1 MRNTTTRA
9 SLSLTMVLGL
19 WLTGCLSRQAD
30 LNLPYPASPEPPSA
44 SAPNGATPQTTEA
57 NLSESRYEPVEFV
70 VYVTT
75 PQDVVARMLTL
86 AQVRQTDVVYDLG
99 CGDGRIVVAAAKTYG
114 CHAVGVDLDP
124 LRVKEATDSA
134 EKNGVAHLVT
144 VQLKDLFTVDLS
156 QATVVA
162 LYLGTRLNRRLL
174 PQLEQL
180 APGSRI
186 VSHNYDIE
194 GLTPDKVVRM
204 TSREDGEDHFIYL
217 WSCPLQRD
225 SRR

>member
-1 MRNTTTRA
+1 MANR
-9 SLSLTMVLGL
+9 
-19 WLTGCLSRQAD
+19 
-30 LNLPYPASPEPPSA
+30 LPFAASA

-134 EKNGVAHLVT
+134 EKNGVAHLAGPPAKT
-144 VQLKDLFTVDLS
+144 ARTMSSTSGAALS
-156 QATVVA
+156 RET
-162 LYLGTRLNRRLL
+162 LDG
-174 PQLEQL
+174 E
-180 APGSRI
+180 PGSGIWQKAR
-186 VSHNYDIE
+186 VA
-194 GLTPDKVVRM
+194 GAR
-204 TSREDGEDHFIYL
+204 
-217 WSCPLQRD
+217 
-225 SRR
+225 